1 MRVAPAR
8 AAMALIFVLV
18 LAESTEFLT
27 FGLLPNLSL
36 TANLTSDTLA

>member
-1 MRVAPAR
+1 MVRDEPAS

-27 FGLLPNLSL
+27 FGLLPYPDLI
-36 TANLTSDTLA
+36 